1 MVENEKPVTPGEADE
16 TIAPSEEEA
25 KTCLPCLLPAIMA
38 AWNSTR
44 AACEFL
50 PDADAKT
57 TCRAEMEKMAASIK
71 DVKSAEEVILRA
83 IEAAPD
89 PDAFI
94 KAEIDYAIAHNAANS
109 AALIKWAEK
118 QEAAGKPLSANTSK
132 VISILR
138 LEQGI

>member
-1 MVENEKPVTPGEADE
+1 MDDNEKLVTPGEAD
-16 TIAPSEEEA
+16 IPKALPEEA
-25 KTCLPCLLPAIMA
+25 EKTCLPCLLPKIMA

-50 PDADAKT
+50 PDAEAKT
-57 TCRAEMEKMAASIK
+57 TCRAEMDKMAATIK

-83 IEAAPD
+83 IESAPD

-94 KAEIDYAIAHNAANS
+94 QAEIDYAIAHNAANS
-109 AALIKWAEK
+109 AALIHWAEN
-118 QEAAGKPLSANTSK
+118 QEKAGKVLSPNTSK

>member
-1 MVENEKPVTPGEADE
+1 MVENETLVTPGEANE
-16 TIAPSEEEA
+16 TTAIPEDGE
-25 KTCLPCLLPAIMA
+25 KPCLPCLLPKIMA

-50 PDADAKT
+50 PDPTAKT
-57 TCRAEMEKMAASIK
+57 TCRAEMDKMAATIK

-83 IEAAPD
+83 IESAPD

-94 KAEIDYAIAHNAANS
+94 QAEVDYAIAHNAANS

-118 QEAAGKPLSANTSK
+118 QEAEGKPLSPRTAK

>member
-1 MVENEKPVTPGEADE
+1 MVENETPVTPGEADK
-16 TIAPSEEEA
+16 TAAPPEEEA
-25 KTCLPCLLPAIMA
+25 KTCLPCLLPKIMA

-57 TCRAEMEKMAASIK
+57 TCRAEMDKMAATIK
-71 DVKSAEEVILRA
+71 DVKSAEDVILRA
-83 IEAAPD
+83 IESAPD

-94 KAEIDYAIAHNAANS
+94 QAEVDYAIAHNAANS

-118 QEAAGKPLSANTSK
+118 QEAAGIPLSPKTSK